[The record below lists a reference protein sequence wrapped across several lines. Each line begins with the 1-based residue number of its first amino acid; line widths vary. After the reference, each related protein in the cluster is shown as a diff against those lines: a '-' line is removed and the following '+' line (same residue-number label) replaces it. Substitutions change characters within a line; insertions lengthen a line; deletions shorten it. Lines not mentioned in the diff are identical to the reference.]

1 MSYIENFPK
10 RPRVSVVMPVY
21 NVEKYVAEAI
31 TSVLAQSLTDFELLI
46 IDDGGQDGSM
56 ALCRRFDDPR
66 IRIISQTNRGLAG
79 ARNTGIMSAR
89 GEYVAFLDSDDRW
102 TKEKLALH
110 VIHLDANP
118 HISVS
123 FSASQLID
131 GDGRPMRVTMDVPKR
146 IVTPRQIIRRN
157 PVGNGSTPVIR
168 ARALARIA
176 YAHPNDKTR
185 LCYFDENLR
194 QSEDIDCW
202 LRLAIIGK
210 GKFEGL
216 NAPLTEYRIV
226 ASGLSANIAAQ
237 LASWETVMANVRT
250 FAPDFVA
257 RHYRSARAFQL
268 RYLARRAVSLGDG
281 ALAWEYVRRAGA
293 EWPAIY
299 VLELRKSVETFLAA
313 LAARVLPAAWFARLA
328 ERRLQGV
335 R

>member
-1 MSYIENFPK
+1 MSFIEKIPK
-10 RPRVSVVMPVY
+10 KPRVSVVMPVY

-31 TSVLAQSLTDFELLI
+31 TSVLVQSYTDFELLI
-46 IDDGGQDGSM
+46 IDDGGQDGSV
-56 ALCRRFDDPR
+56 AICRSFDDPR
-66 IRIISQTNRGLAG
+66 IRIIAQANRGLAG
-79 ARNTGIMSAR
+79 ARNTGIAAAR

-102 TKEKLALH
+102 TKDKLALH

-131 GDGRPMRVTMDVPKR
+131 GDGNPMRVTMGVPKR

-176 YAHPNDKTR
+176 YAHPNDQMR

-202 LRLAIIGK
+202 LRLAIVGK
-210 GKFEGL
+210 AQFEGL
-216 NAPLTEYRIV
+216 NALLTEYRIV
-226 ASGLSANIAAQ
+226 ASGLSANIDAQ
-237 LASWETVMANVRT
+237 LASWEKVMANVRG

-257 RHYRSARAFQL
+257 HHYRSARAFQL

-281 ALAWEYVRRAGA
+281 VLAWDYVRRAGA

-299 VLELRKSVETFLAA
+299 VLELRKSAETFLAA
-313 LAARVLPAAWFARLA
+313 LAARILPSRWFARIA
-328 ERRLQGV
+328 HRRLQRV